1 MVTSNGS
8 LVATKKGGKTPWC
21 QTFMHGNSKNISTTW
36 CKSRLPS
43 NKFTLSLN
51 KGPTEK
57 TKKNALC
64 SPCHETTKDNG
75 SLRAT
80 EPSQFMSAFSRNAW
94 SHKHLHP
101 PSLTYSSFQ
110 KEWRL
115 EHPTFLLGRSLLE
128 WAILNFQGAYNQKM
142 SPMYYIKFNL
152 LLATPILQT
161 KNKKNTKTKQ
171 AKHKSCEKNKQTKN
185 SPYNQPASKTSSN
198 LHLFPTNLGI
208 RIGGGSM
215 LLTQSLGD
223 EIPGI
228 PSATRERSNQRL
240 VDESRMKLS
249 CCYCSFFGDVWNL
262 PLTICIQYI

>member
-1 MVTSNGS
+1 MTVGTSNFPFGKVTFRMGYLKLPGCIQS
-8 LVATKKGGKTPWC
+8 ENESDVLYKIQLVACYPNSTNKKQKKHKNKT
-21 QTFMHGNSKNISTTW
+21 SKTQIL
-36 CKSRLPS
+36 R
-43 NKFTLSLN
+43 
-51 KGPTEK
+51 
-57 TKKNALC
+57 KK
-64 SPCHETTKDNG
+64 
-75 SLRAT
+75 
-80 EPSQFMSAFSRNAW
+80 
-94 SHKHLHP
+94 
-101 PSLTYSSFQ
+101 
-110 KEWRL
+110 
-115 EHPTFLLGRSLLE
+115 
-128 WAILNFQGAYNQKM
+128 
-142 SPMYYIKFNL
+142 
-152 LLATPILQT
+152 QT
-161 KNKKNTKTKQ
+161 K
-171 AKHKSCEKNKQTKN
+171 KN